1 MIDRIHAGLGITPA
15 LLERRTLLR
24 HEEALGL
31 VAAEKAPNGRVHF
44 LLPEAAEAWRAMKA
58 AAQSD
63 GIDIHILSGFRS
75 VARQGEL
82 IQVRLDSGMAIAD
95 VLKILAP
102 PGYSEHHTGRAVDVS
117 TQGIKALQIEFES
130 TPAFAWLNGNAA
142 TFGFTLSFPRDNP
155 AGYDYEPWHWCFTQ
169 AAPASV

>member
-1 MIDRIHAGLGITPA
+1 MIDRIHAGLGITAA
-15 LLERRTLLR
+15 LLEGRTLLR
-24 HEEALGL
+24 YDEAQGL
-31 VAAEKAPNGRVHF
+31 VAAEKAPNGRMHF

-75 VARQGEL
+75 IARQGEL
-82 IQVRLDSGMAIAD
+82 IQVRLDGGMPIVD

-117 TQGIKALQIEFES
+117 TEGIKALQLEFES
-130 TPAFAWLNGNAA
+130 TPAFAWLDTNAA
-142 TFGFTLSFPRDNP
+142 TFGFRLSVPRNNP
-155 AGYDYEPWHWCFTQ
+155 AGYDYEPWHWCYREG
-169 AAPASV
+169 